1 MVSGDRR
8 DDELLEWGE
17 KVNETEFQ
25 ESVAL
30 ILFNISLHEASLQ
43 LNSIAFMLCYR

>member
-8 DDELLEWGE
+8 DDELLEWRE
-17 KVNETEFQ
+17 KVNET